1 MRTLALVIGCLIVA
15 APVRAQDKKKEPT
28 PLAAAIKKAHVA
40 IDKAKATPELAEG
53 VVKASKALDGVFI
66 VTMDKSKLEEK
77 DGATII
83 HGTVTVSRGK
93 DRYRTESERL
103 QIADAS
109 RELKDAQEALSRASK
124 PRIRKETATNN
135 DAEIVDDGNNEYR
148 SRCQGALSAAKS
160 KMAALMKTLNAAADK
175 RRLASE
181 VIAVELKIPNKI
193 KAKIDL
199 DKMLLSDKVKLSAKV
214 ASWKMGT
221 EPAEIGGAPR
231 IASVVLEA
239 VGE

>member
-40 IDKAKATPELAEG
+40 IDKAKATPELAEN
-53 VVKASKALDGVFI
+53 VVKASKALDGVFL

-103 QIADAS
+103 QIAEVTS
-109 RELKDAQEALSRASK
+109 RMKIAQTQVTNAKR
-124 PRIRKETATNN
+124 PRVKKETAYRNETEESADSSVIA
-135 DAEIVDDGNNEYR
+135 DAER
-148 SRCQGALSAAKS
+148 HLSKV
-160 KMAALMKTLNAAADK
+160 KHELAALMKSLNALADK